1 MRDFK
6 QYIIEGVY
14 DPNIFK
20 AFFLAGGPGSGK
32 SWVSERAL
40 SGMGL
45 KVINSDNMFANALK
59 KERMSLDF
67 SQYDPKEIE
76 RRDEIRAKAKAR
88 TGVQLKMA
96 LEGRLGLILDSTAR
110 DVSRIQS
117 EANTMKHIGYD
128 TFMVFVNTSLEVALK
143 RNQMRARKLPDAIV
157 ITNHKQVQKNIG
169 LLQRIFGASNFVIVD
184 NNKVAE
190 DVNPSVHK
198 AIRRMV
204 NRKPTSYQAVSW
216 IKREIA
222 KKKKKIK
229 MGKLLQFPVDRV
241 KRPVPE
247 IEITDEQKQHLKEEQ
262 FIEQLTEQL
271 SMDILSVLQEN
282 VIDVKSD
289 LFLKDL
295 GITIESIKSLLR
307 RDFGKPHPMQPITDT
322 LIRIITLPDGKKVSD
337 INYGKIVKY
346 THTKPKPQPKE
357 EKTVEIDFD
366 FELE

>member
-45 KVINSDNMFANALK
+45 KVINSDNMFANALR

-67 SQYDPKEIE
+67 SQYNPKEIE
-76 RRDEIRAKAKAR
+76 RRDEIRAKAKTR

-157 ITNHKQVQKNIG
+157 ISNHKQVQKNIG
-169 LLQRIFGASNFVIVD
+169 LLQRIFGANNFVIVD

-222 KKKKKIK
+222 KK
-229 MGKLLQFPVDRV
+229 
-241 KRPVPE
+241 
-247 IEITDEQKQHLKEEQ
+247 
-262 FIEQLTEQL
+262 
-271 SMDILSVLQEN
+271 
-282 VIDVKSD
+282 
-289 LFLKDL
+289 
-295 GITIESIKSLLR
+295 R
-307 RDFGKPHPMQPITDT
+307 R
-322 LIRIITLPDGKKVSD
+322 R
-337 INYGKIVKY
+337 
-346 THTKPKPQPKE
+346 
-357 EKTVEIDFD
+357 
-366 FELE
+366 

>member
-67 SQYDPKEIE
+67 SQYNPKEIE
-76 RRDEIRAKAKAR
+76 RRDEIRSKAKAR

-110 DVSRIQS
+110 DISRIES

-128 TFMVFVNTSLEVALK
+128 VHMIFVNTSLEVALK
-143 RNQMRARKLPDAIV
+143 RNQMRARKIPDAIV
-157 ITNHKQVQKNIG
+157 ISNHKQVQQNIG
-169 LLQRIFGASNFVIVD
+169 KLQRLFGSNNFIIVD

-216 IKREIA
+216 IKRE
-222 KKKKKIK
+222 
-229 MGKLLQFPVDRV
+229 LQ
-241 KRPVPE
+241 KR
-247 IEITDEQKQHLKEEQ
+247 K
-262 FIEQLTEQL
+262 
-271 SMDILSVLQEN
+271 
-282 VIDVKSD
+282 
-289 LFLKDL
+289 
-295 GITIESIKSLLR
+295 R
-307 RDFGKPHPMQPITDT
+307 
-322 LIRIITLPDGKKVSD
+322 
-337 INYGKIVKY
+337 
-346 THTKPKPQPKE
+346 
-357 EKTVEIDFD
+357 
-366 FELE
+366 

>member
-67 SQYDPKEIE
+67 SQYNPKEIE

-88 TGVQLKMA
+88 TGVQLKLA

-110 DVSRIQS
+110 DVSRIET

-128 TFMVFVNTSLEVALK
+128 VHMIFVNTSLEVALK
-143 RNQMRARKLPDAIV
+143 RNQMRARRIPDAIV
-157 ITNHKQVQKNIG
+157 INNHKQVQQNIG
-169 LLQRIFGASNFVIVD
+169 KLQRLFGSSNFIIVD

-216 IKREIA
+216 IKREIQ
-222 KKKKKIK
+222 KKK
-229 MGKLLQFPVDRV
+229 R
-241 KRPVPE
+241 
-247 IEITDEQKQHLKEEQ
+247 
-262 FIEQLTEQL
+262 
-271 SMDILSVLQEN
+271 
-282 VIDVKSD
+282 
-289 LFLKDL
+289 
-295 GITIESIKSLLR
+295 
-307 RDFGKPHPMQPITDT
+307 
-322 LIRIITLPDGKKVSD
+322 
-337 INYGKIVKY
+337 
-346 THTKPKPQPKE
+346 
-357 EKTVEIDFD
+357 
-366 FELE
+366 

>member
-110 DVSRIQS
+110 DISRIES

-169 LLQRIFGASNFVIVD
+169 LLQRIFGANNFVIVD

-222 KKKKKIK
+222 KK
-229 MGKLLQFPVDRV
+229 
-241 KRPVPE
+241 
-247 IEITDEQKQHLKEEQ
+247 
-262 FIEQLTEQL
+262 
-271 SMDILSVLQEN
+271 
-282 VIDVKSD
+282 
-289 LFLKDL
+289 
-295 GITIESIKSLLR
+295 R
-307 RDFGKPHPMQPITDT
+307 R
-322 LIRIITLPDGKKVSD
+322 R
-337 INYGKIVKY
+337 
-346 THTKPKPQPKE
+346 
-357 EKTVEIDFD
+357 
-366 FELE
+366 

>member
-67 SQYDPKEIE
+67 SQYNPKEIE
-76 RRDEIRAKAKAR
+76 RRDEIRAKAKTR

-110 DVSRIQS
+110 DISRIES

-169 LLQRIFGASNFVIVD
+169 LLQRIFGGRNFVIVD

-222 KKKKKIK
+222 KK
-229 MGKLLQFPVDRV
+229 
-241 KRPVPE
+241 
-247 IEITDEQKQHLKEEQ
+247 
-262 FIEQLTEQL
+262 
-271 SMDILSVLQEN
+271 
-282 VIDVKSD
+282 
-289 LFLKDL
+289 
-295 GITIESIKSLLR
+295 R
-307 RDFGKPHPMQPITDT
+307 R
-322 LIRIITLPDGKKVSD
+322 R
-337 INYGKIVKY
+337 
-346 THTKPKPQPKE
+346 
-357 EKTVEIDFD
+357 
-366 FELE
+366 

>member
-67 SQYDPKEIE
+67 SQYNPKEIE

-110 DVSRIQS
+110 DISRIES

-169 LLQRIFGASNFVIVD
+169 LLQRIFGANNFVIVD

-198 AIRRMV
+198 AIRKMV

-222 KKKKKIK
+222 KK
-229 MGKLLQFPVDRV
+229 
-241 KRPVPE
+241 
-247 IEITDEQKQHLKEEQ
+247 
-262 FIEQLTEQL
+262 
-271 SMDILSVLQEN
+271 
-282 VIDVKSD
+282 
-289 LFLKDL
+289 
-295 GITIESIKSLLR
+295 R
-307 RDFGKPHPMQPITDT
+307 R
-322 LIRIITLPDGKKVSD
+322 R
-337 INYGKIVKY
+337 
-346 THTKPKPQPKE
+346 
-357 EKTVEIDFD
+357 
-366 FELE
+366 